1 MHRSNQNN
9 DRQTEKGAA
18 YIRQY
23 FLLSVVNKR
32 YNPNT
37 LCESC
42 NGFATLSLR
51 FEQQVVFG
59 FFYCSNLTIMKAI
72 QEMGKQVTA
81 AYVQQF
87 FQELMSQIPSQGSFI
102 SSRQVDDTMYQQQFV
117 INGMVFNVSVSDM
130 KGGAL

>member
-42 NGFATLSLR
+42 NDFATLSLR

-72 QEMGKQVTA
+72 SEIGKRVSA
-81 AYVQQF
+81 AEVKQF
-87 FQELMSQIPSQGSFI
+87 FNELIQELPSNGSFI
-102 SSRQVDDTMYQQQFV
+102 SSRNVDDTMYQQQFV
-117 INGMVFNVSVSDM
+117 IDGMVFNVSVSDM
-130 KGGAL
+130 RGGAL